1 MPTSIELIFIVFS
14 GLVIL
19 SILTIKLSNRFGIPS
34 LVLFLGIGMLAGSDG
49 PGGIDFDNPSLVQS
63 LGVIALVLILFA
75 GGLDTEWEGVRPI
88 LWKGLSLSTI
98 GVLFTA
104 LLVGVFVSWVQGF
117 SLLEGLLL
125 GAIVSSTDAAA
136 IFMVLRAR
144 NARLPRRLT
153 QLLELESGSN
163 DPMAVVLT
171 IALIRLLTEPS
182 ISFGELVSFF
192 VMQMVVGTVLGIVMG
207 EVMRRSFNALDLEL
221 EGIYPVLSVAL
232 ALLTYGLTAYLHGSG
247 FLAVYLA
254 GLVMQRRPFTHQQSV
269 LRFHDGLAWLMQ
281 VTMFLMLGLQVFPAR
296 LVPIAWVGLLVS
308 VFLIFVARPLSV
320 HLALA
325 GFGMPLREQ
334 MLVAWVGLRGAVPI
348 ILATFPL
355 LAGITQADTIFHLVF
370 FIALSSVV
378 LQGPPIPF
386 IARFLKIEES
396 SSEEVESR
404 LPLNPQEA
412 AKPMP

>member
-1 MPTSIELIFIVFS
+1 
-14 GLVIL
+14 
-19 SILTIKLSNRFGIPS
+19 
-34 LVLFLGIGMLAGSDG
+34 
-49 PGGIDFDNPSLVQS
+49 
-63 LGVIALVLILFA
+63 
-75 GGLDTEWEGVRPI
+75 
-88 LWKGLSLSTI
+88 
-98 GVLFTA
+98 
-104 LLVGVFVSWVQGF
+104 
-117 SLLEGLLL
+117 
-125 GAIVSSTDAAA
+125 
-136 IFMVLRAR
+136 
-144 NARLPRRLT
+144 
-153 QLLELESGSN
+153 
-163 DPMAVVLT
+163 
-171 IALIRLLTEPS
+171 
-182 ISFGELVSFF
+182 
-192 VMQMVVGTVLGIVMG
+192 
-207 EVMRRSFNALDLEL
+207 
-221 EGIYPVLSVAL
+221 
-232 ALLTYGLTAYLHGSG
+232 
-247 FLAVYLA
+247 
-254 GLVMQRRPFTHQQSV
+254 MQRRPFTHQQSV

-355 LAGITQADTIFHLVF
+355 LAGIKQADTIFHLVF